1 MNNKVSCNEITVYN
15 KIARAVAGPNGVLN
29 NLENPYN
36 KGFNIKAGSNNS
48 VNTGGTM
55 GCSSDFEGNS
65 WVTIR
70 QSTNKIEVTTCPTSQ
85 TADRLFTIIDPS

>member
-1 MNNKVSCNEITVYN
+1 MDSKVSCGEIAVYN

-36 KGFNIKAGSNNS
+36 KGFNIKAGSNNA

-55 GCSSDFEGNS
+55 GCNSDFEGNS
-65 WVTIR
+65 WVNLR
-70 QSTNKIEVTTCPTSQ
+70 SLQKKL
-85 TADRLFTIIDPS
+85 R